1 MGKALRT
8 VGAVIGAAALIATG
22 AGAMLM
28 PGMAGATTMFGVS
41 VGTLNTV
48 SAGLM
53 AVGGMLDK
61 PDSMGSGTPDEWNS
75 NPDQPTPF
83 AFGRVGC
90 SGKIIHRDEYGKDN
104 KLQGIVSVYSGAG
117 PIKSFVS
124 YKVNDLPVSFTSNG
138 GTANGK
144 YNRQM
149 WRSWRL
155 GNQPDAALSLP
166 TGLDEGAVM
175 PAWGP
180 AYRLSG
186 KACELLTVQQDSK
199 FSVYPMGLPT
209 PKAVIEGIYGYD
221 PRYDSTYPG
230 GFGDCRLG
238 VPSTYRWINNGIIA
252 ALNWALGL
260 VENGHVVGGI
270 GASAQGIDMPAFVEA
285 ANVSDA
291 NGWTVSAW
299 PDSSEDVSTI
309 LKQLLQAGGA
319 SYARHA
325 GKISCVS
332 RGAAKPSIVTVTGRD
347 TCGPIELDTG
357 ASLYNRINTITPSFM
372 SEAHGW
378 KHVPA
383 DPVTFEALRTEDG
396 GKRGDQ
402 ITYRFADNAR
412 QAGQL
417 AAYDILDAREP
428 FSGTIPFKPHLRRL
442 KRGDCFDLDEPGFL
456 LDGVKCMVLGRTYNA
471 QTGEVR
477 VAFRSETD
485 GKHPLAL
492 GKTTTMPEYPVLTP
506 ADPTLV
512 SPPLPDDW
520 VLIPKL
526 PNETGVQVPIID
538 IVGEVSNSTATA
550 VHFEW
555 TFDVDGVP
563 SLDWISA
570 GIWPPTVTS
579 ISVPADPGSWIWI
592 GASYLRGENFSE
604 RQPYGPIQ
612 VPALVADDT
621 IHLNGEP
628 VQDILDKLTDVE
640 ALSASNALAVADLDG
655 RVDDTI
661 TAAEAAIAAGEA
673 ANLAALK
680 AGEAGEAANASNI
693 SAGIASTKADEAG
706 NHAMAANAERLLAE
720 AAKDGADSSA
730 NASVLA
736 AAQASAAAG
745 EAGDWAEA
753 SEGSAVQAGA
763 HAADGLAYRNQSV
776 DARDGAVVASLA
788 AGTSAS
794 AAQDAEAGAAAEN
807 AAAQNAAATAITQ
820 ASNAGAAASSAQ
832 ISADLAAKSGAQ
844 NEWNNADLSQ
854 GLSGFTQQWG
864 AESGDVEL
872 ENCSGAH
879 LTAKKFGGGIQD
891 PGQATMGSVAFG
903 GGPFGPERTSYN
915 MRSWRVVAG
924 ERIGIAFDA
933 LDESTLGGN
942 PSARWAI
949 GVRIFN
955 EDGSLWGGVPGADFQ
970 SEYGRAEWHRVGSV
984 FTVPASGYLTV
995 EAYLHSLGPTAST
1008 AILSARHFIFARMR
1022 EDATEI
1028 PAFTAPAGG
1037 GALSDISAQLNITA
1051 AVATSTAD
1059 QVGSAR
1065 LNVTGGAG
1073 GDPFD
1078 LELQAGPEGSTASL
1092 TATALRLKNIINGM
1106 VHRVMDIVDGFVHIM
1121 GPLYIGPNREIE
1133 LNPISGYP
1141 FISIRVGAGR
1151 IAMGRLPN
1159 DNLIYWFGPFQ
1170 EVVNMRKSNAT
1181 EWRDTNGRA
1190 YFGGQILAGT
1200 ISNSAQGSNTAVPA
1214 SVTLGPF
1221 STNGAPIAIVWS
1233 YDFTRQGER
1242 WGKQDTTV
1250 TGSTSAVVRLYRK
1263 IGAAAV
1269 TLVDTQVING
1279 AHTINYEGE
1288 DFPGQPSGTHGKT
1301 FFTEY
1306 AGGSRTYT
1314 DNVGGTQ
1321 QRIYRVEVAT
1331 RANISVA
1338 GDSAFPDETRQGY
1351 GAVSSE

>member
-1 MGKALRT
+1 MGKALKT

-22 AGAMLM
+22 AGAILM
-28 PGMAGATTMFGVS
+28 PGMAGTTTLFGVS

-61 PDSMGSGTPDEWNS
+61 PESMGSGTPDEWNS

-90 SGKIIHRDEYGKDN
+90 SGKIVHRDEYGKDN
-104 KLQGIVSVYSGAG
+104 KLQGVVSVYSGAG

-138 GTANGK
+138 GTATGK

-155 GNQPDAALSLP
+155 GEQPDTALSLP

-175 PAWGP
+175 PAWGA
-180 AYRLSG
+180 AYKLSG

-238 VPSTYRWINNGIIA
+238 VRSTYRWINNPIIA
-252 ALNWALGL
+252 GLNWALGM

-270 GASAQGIDMPAFVEA
+270 GASPQGIDMPAFVEA

-299 PDSSEDVSTI
+299 PDTSEDVSRV
-309 LKQLLQAGGA
+309 LKQFLQAGGA

-332 RGAAKPSIVTVTGRD
+332 RGAAKPSIVRVTGRD

-402 ITYRFADNAR
+402 ITYRFADNVR

-456 LDGVKCMVLGRTYNA
+456 LDGVKCIVLGRSYNS

-512 SPPLPDDW
+512 SAPLPDDW

-555 TFDVDGVP
+555 TYDNNGVP
-563 SLDWISA
+563 SADWISA
-570 GIWPPTVTS
+570 GIWPPTVKS

-604 RQPYGPIQ
+604 RQPYGPVR
-612 VPALVADDT
+612 VPALISDDT
-621 IHLNGEP
+621 THLNGEP

-640 ALSASNALAVADLDG
+640 TLSESNALAVADLDG
-655 RVDDTI
+655 RVDNTI

-673 ANLAALK
+673 ANLAVLK
-680 AGEAGEAANASNI
+680 AGEAGDAATAS
-693 SAGIASTKADEAG
+693 SVAAGIATTKADEAG
-706 NHAMAANAERLLAE
+706 SHATAANASKLAADASRDD
-720 AAKDGADSSA
+720 AASSA
-730 NASVLA
+730 SASVLS
-736 AAQASAAAG
+736 AAQADAAAG
-745 EAGDWAEA
+745 EAGDWAAA

-763 HAADGLAYRNQSV
+763 HAADGLAYRNQAV
-776 DARDGAVVASLA
+776 DARDGAVAASLA

-794 AAQDAEAGAAAEN
+794 AAQDAEEGAQAEA

-832 ISADLAAKSGAQ
+832 ISANLAAKSGVQ
-844 NEWNNADLSQ
+844 NEWDNADLSQ
-854 GLSGFTQQWG
+854 GTKGFTQQWG
-864 AESGDVEL
+864 GASGNITI
-872 ENCSGAH
+872 ENSNGSR
-879 LTAKKFGGGIQD
+879 LTVRKIGGGLQE
-891 PGQATMGSVAFG
+891 PGMVSMGSVEFG
-903 GGPFGPERTSYN
+903 GGPFGAERTSYN
-915 MRSWRVVAG
+915 MRSWRVAAG

-933 LDESTLGGN
+933 RDESAAAGGA
-942 PSARWAI
+942 PARWAI
-949 GVRIFN
+949 VVRIFN
-955 EDGSLWGGVPGADFQ
+955 NDGSVWGGVPNSDFQ
-970 SEYGRAEWHRVGSV
+970 STYGSNQWHRVGRV
-984 FTVPASGYLTV
+984 FTVPVEGYLTV
-995 EAYLHSLGPTAST
+995 EAYLQSQGTPATTVVLE
-1008 AILSARHFIFARMR
+1008 ARHFVFARMR
-1022 EDATEI
+1022 PDATDI
-1028 PAFTAPAGG
+1028 PAYSAPAGG
-1037 GALSDISAQLNITA
+1037 GALSEISTQLAITA
-1051 AVATSTAD
+1051 AVAANTAD

-1065 LNVTGGAG
+1065 FNVTGGAG

-1078 LELQAGPEGSTASL
+1078 VSLEAGPDGSDASF
-1092 TATALRLKNIINGM
+1092 TATKIRLR
-1106 VHRVMDIVDGFVHIM
+1106 
-1121 GPLYIGPNREIE
+1121 
-1133 LNPISGYP
+1133 
-1141 FISIRVGAGR
+1141 
-1151 IAMGRLPN
+1151 
-1159 DNLIYWFGPFQ
+1159 NLIDGQAVDALTVEGGKAKFSGELAVQ
-1170 EVVNMRKSNAT
+1170 SGASGERTVITTNAV
-1181 EWRDTNGRA
+1181 RVFD
-1190 YFGGQILAGT
+1190 AG
-1200 ISNSAQGSNTAVPA
+1200 NVER
-1214 SVTLGPF
+1214 VTLG
-1221 STNGAPIAIVWS
+1221 
-1233 YDFTRQGER
+1233 R
-1242 WGKQDTTV
+1242 W
-1250 TGSTSAVVRLYRK
+1250 
-1263 IGAAAV
+1263 
-1269 TLVDTQVING
+1269 
-1279 AHTINYEGE
+1279 
-1288 DFPGQPSGTHGKT
+1288 
-1301 FFTEY
+1301 
-1306 AGGSRTYT
+1306 
-1314 DNVGGTQ
+1314 
-1321 QRIYRVEVAT
+1321 
-1331 RANISVA
+1331 
-1338 GDSAFPDETRQGY
+1338 
-1351 GAVSSE
+1351 